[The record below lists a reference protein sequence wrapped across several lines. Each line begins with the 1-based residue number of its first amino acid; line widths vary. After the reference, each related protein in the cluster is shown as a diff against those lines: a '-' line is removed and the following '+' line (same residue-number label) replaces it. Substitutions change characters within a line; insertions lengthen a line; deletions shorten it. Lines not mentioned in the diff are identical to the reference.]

1 MSLVLVVDDDAPFR
15 RLACAVLGRAGYR
28 TCQAADGE
36 EALQLLA
43 QRPVSLVLLDV
54 DLPKVS
60 GGGVLEG
67 LAAHPL
73 CREVPVILMTALEDT
88 EIERHTHDPRVR
100 AVLLKTR
107 FSLADLRAQVRRALP
122 LAG

>member
-1 MSLVLVVDDDAPFR
+1 MSLVLVVEDDAPFR

-36 EALQLLA
+36 EALQVLA

-54 DLPKVS
+54 DLPKVN
-60 GGGVLEG
+60 GGGVLHG
-67 LAAHPL
+67 LAIHPL
-73 CREVPVILMTALEDT
+73 CRNVPVILMTALGDA
-88 EIERHTHDPRVR
+88 EIEKHANDPHVR
-100 AVLLKTR
+100 AVLMKTR
-107 FSLADLRAQVRRALP
+107 FSLADLRTEVRRALP

>member
-1 MSLVLVVDDDAPFR
+1 MSLVLVVEDDAPFR

-36 EALQLLA
+36 EALRVLA

-54 DLPKVS
+54 DLPRVS
-60 GGGVLEG
+60 GGGVLAG
-67 LAAHPL
+67 LAASPL
-73 CREVPVILMTALEDT
+73 GREVPVILMTALGDA
-88 EIERHTHDPRVR
+88 EIAKHASDPRVR
-100 AVLLKTR
+100 AVLMKTQ

>member
-1 MSLVLVVDDDAPFR
+1 MSLVLVVEDDAPFR

-36 EALQLLA
+36 EALQVLA

-60 GGGVLEG
+60 GGAVLAG
-67 LAAHPL
+67 LAADPL
-73 CREVPVILMTALEDT
+73 AREVPVILMTALGDA
-88 EIERHTHDPRVR
+88 EIEKHARDPRVR

-107 FSLADLRAQVRRALP
+107 FSLADLRNQVRRALP

>member
-15 RLACAVLGRAGYR
+15 RLACAVLARAGYR

-36 EALQLLA
+36 EALQILA
-43 QRPVSLVLLDV
+43 DRPVGLVLLDM

-60 GGGVLEG
+60 GHGVLDG
-67 LAAHPL
+67 LATHPL
-73 CREVPVILMTALEDT
+73 CHGIPVILMSALEDA
-88 EIERHTHDPRVR
+88 EIEKYVRDPRVR

>member
-1 MSLVLVVDDDAPFR
+1 MSLVLVVEDDAPFR

-36 EALQLLA
+36 EALQVLA
-43 QRPVSLVLLDV
+43 QRPVGLVLLDV

-60 GGGVLEG
+60 GGGVLDG
-67 LAAHPL
+67 LANHPL
-73 CREVPVILMTALEDT
+73 CRDVPVILMTALGDAEV
-88 EIERHTHDPRVR
+88 EKHVNDPRVR